1 MSTKPAAI
9 TAANTIHRQDDGV
22 HATVTITIDDT
33 SSTATGCAPSANG
46 AIAQALASAMR
57 SHPAIT
63 SMLDHSQLTTS
74 YATGEAMH
82 AIRKEHGRQRINP
95 AATQADIAHL
105 LIANGY
111 TPTPT
116 AANNAIQYQL
126 H

>member
-1 MSTKPAAI
+1 MNTKPPAI

-22 HATVTITIDDT
+22 HATVTITIEDT
-33 SSTATGCAPSANG
+33 TTTATGTGPSANG

-57 SHPAIT
+57 NHPAIT
-63 SMLDHSQLTTS
+63 RMLDHSQLTHT
-74 YATGEAMH
+74 YATGEPMH
-82 AIRKEHGRQRINP
+82 AVIREHGKERINP

-111 TPTPT
+111 TPATT
-116 AANNAIQYQL
+116 STNSIQYLL